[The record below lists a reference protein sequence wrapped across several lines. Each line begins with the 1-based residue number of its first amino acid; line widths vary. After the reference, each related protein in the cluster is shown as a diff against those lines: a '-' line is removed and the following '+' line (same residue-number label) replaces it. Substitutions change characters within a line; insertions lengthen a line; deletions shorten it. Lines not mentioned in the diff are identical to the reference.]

1 MPSSGGSGGTAPP
14 SIAVIGAG
22 VAGCTTA
29 ALLSRAG
36 WPGSIVLWET
46 GRGPGGRAATRRS
59 RDDALLRLDHGAPLL
74 NITTD
79 PEVTRNVNSGASR
92 DVITD
97 VVGSA
102 PLGGG
107 ASRPAQLGSSP
118 WACLIEEL
126 VAGGWLEPWQGARAR
141 LDVHGNLHPI
151 STDPL
156 GEGLLYRGRG
166 GMEQLCQGLLRLAGS
181 SVNTRFGTLVRDL
194 RPVPGVG
201 WQLLDSDG
209 RVLDQV
215 DWLILS
221 STLLAHA
228 RVQLVLDW
236 ETVPLVEAARVL
248 GDVRLDHALASIAAL
263 RFEARSNLLLLV
275 PAAHAQPWLDLP
287 FRLLDLDAAAQQ
299 RFHLRRI
306 AVQPLPDG
314 RCAVVVHSSATFA
327 AEHVAVYGARSSIA
341 RLLSSPSQAERE
353 QEVMEKLSAALE
365 DALGAWPIAP
375 LPQEADRQLMR
386 WAAAFPIGAGLP
398 ETLLLCSASRIG
410 FCGDYVSGPGFGRI
424 EGAMTSASRLVEQ
437 LLATALDRSVMVG

>member
-1 MPSSGGSGGTAPP
+1 MPSPGGSGGAALP

-59 RDDALLRLDHGAPLL
+59 RDDDALRLDHGAPLL
-74 NITTD
+74 N
-79 PEVTRNVNSGASR
+79 VTA
-92 DVITD
+92 
-97 VVGSA
+97 A
-102 PLGGG
+102 PLGTLQAGV
-107 ASRPAQLGSSP
+107 GSSRTAQHGP
-118 WACLIEEL
+118 SPCASLIEEL
-126 VAGGWLEPWQGARAR
+126 VAGGWLEPWQGTRAR

-181 SVNTRFGTLVRDL
+181 SVSTRFGTLVRDL
-194 RPVPGVG
+194 RPVPGGG
-201 WQLLDSDG
+201 WQLLDSEG

-248 GDVRLDHALASIAAL
+248 GDVHLDHALAAIAAL
-263 RFEARSNLLLLV
+263 RFEARSNLLLLL
-275 PAAHAQPWLDLP
+275 PADCAQPWLDLP

-341 RLLSSPSQAERE
+341 RFLPSSSQAERE
-353 QEVMEKLSAALE
+353 LEVIEKLSAALE

-386 WAAAFPIGAGLP
+386 WAAAFPVGAGLP
-398 ETLLLCSASRIG
+398 ETLLLCPNSRIG

-437 LLATALDRSVMVG
+437 LLATALDRSAIVG